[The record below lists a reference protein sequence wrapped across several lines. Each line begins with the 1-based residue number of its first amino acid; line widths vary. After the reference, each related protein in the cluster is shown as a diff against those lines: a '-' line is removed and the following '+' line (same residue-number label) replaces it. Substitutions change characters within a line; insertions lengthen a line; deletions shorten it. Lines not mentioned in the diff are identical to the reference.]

1 MHHFNCLIN
10 ENVFHAVLGVGSGDE
25 TPVELP
31 KKLIISP
38 PSANRIQLPDGRHLA
53 YEEQGVSADRA
64 RFSLIAPHS
73 FLSSRLAGRV
83 EFYIIFWTVLA
94 LPALYNSIIV
104 PSHAGIHGISA
115 SLLEEFGARLVT
127 YDLPGFGESDPH
139 PGRNLNSSALDMLH
153 LADALDI
160 PDKFWVVGYSGG
172 GMHAWSALRYIP
184 DRVAGTYLK

>member
-10 ENVFHAVLGVGSGDE
+10 ENVFLAVLGVGSGDE

-38 PSANRIQLPDGRHLA
+38 SSANRILLPDGRHLA

-83 EFYIIFWTVLA
+83 EFHIIFWTLLA
-94 LPALYNSIIV
+94 L
-104 PSHAGIHGISA
+104 
-115 SLLEEFGARLVT
+115 
-127 YDLPGFGESDPH
+127 
-139 PGRNLNSSALDMLH
+139 
-153 LADALDI
+153 LAFTI
-160 PDKFWVVGYSGG
+160 
-172 GMHAWSALRYIP
+172 
-184 DRVAGTYLK
+184 